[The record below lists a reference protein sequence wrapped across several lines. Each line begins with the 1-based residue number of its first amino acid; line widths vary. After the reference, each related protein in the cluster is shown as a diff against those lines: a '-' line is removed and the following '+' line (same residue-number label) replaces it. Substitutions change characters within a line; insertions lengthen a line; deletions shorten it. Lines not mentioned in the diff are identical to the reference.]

1 MTSSADQG
9 ACRVRCEW
17 GPDGGSLVATGADV
31 AVVVDVC
38 SFTTTTSV
46 ALDRGIAVIPAASRP
61 ADVEP
66 GVVVAGRR
74 SEGGLSLSPG
84 SVRRVEP
91 PPGLVVLPSPNGSTI
106 SAALGASVPTVLAA
120 CLRNA
125 SAVGAWLAAR
135 PELTVAVVPAGERWP
150 DGGLRVAVEDLWG
163 AGAVLS
169 TLVGEGFSP
178 EARVAAAAFASVR
191 PRLGDEMRAC
201 SSGRELIGLGFA
213 DDVEVASELD
223 SSTVVP
229 VLVDGVFRSA

>member
-1 MTSSADQG
+1 MTSSADQS
-9 ACRVRCEW
+9 AYRLRCEW
-17 GPDGGSLVATGADV
+17 GPDGGALVARGADV

-46 ALDRGIAVIPAASRP
+46 ALDRGIAVIPSATRVGP
-61 ADVEP
+61 P

-91 PPGLVVLPSPNGSTI
+91 PPGLMVLPSPNGSTI
-106 SAALGASVPTVLAA
+106 SAALAASVPTVLAA

-125 SAVGAWLAAR
+125 SAVSAWLAAR
-135 PELTVAVVPAGERWP
+135 SELTVAVVPAGERWP

-169 TLVGEGFSP
+169 TLVGEGASP
-178 EARVAAAAFASVR
+178 EARVAAAAFDAVR
-191 PRLGDEMRAC
+191 PRLDAEMRAC
-201 SSGRELIGLGFA
+201 ASGRELTETGFA
-213 DDVEVASELD
+213 DDVAVASELD
-223 SSTVVP
+223 ASTVVP
-229 VLVDGVFRSA
+229 VLVDGVFRPG